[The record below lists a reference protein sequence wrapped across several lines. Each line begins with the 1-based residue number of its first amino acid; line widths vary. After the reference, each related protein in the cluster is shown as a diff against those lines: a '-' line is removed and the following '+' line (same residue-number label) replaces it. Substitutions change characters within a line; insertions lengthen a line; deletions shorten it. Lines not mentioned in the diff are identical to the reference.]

1 MSDVKTIAETSM
13 AAPVVRL
20 VAQIVALLDG
30 IPSWLYALMMRVSIF
45 LVFFLSARTKVEGLI
60 TLKQSTFLLFEHEY
74 ALPIIPYKLAAYLA
88 TYSEH
93 AFSILVLVGLATR
106 FSALALLG
114 MTAVIEIFVYPEAYV
129 VHLTWAAML
138 TYLVACGGGALSIDR
153 LIAKNYG
160 VVGK

>member
-1 MSDVKTIAETSM
+1 MADAKTTAGSSIDALPAQLVTQ
-13 AAPVVRL
+13 AVV
-20 VAQIVALLDG
+20 LLDR

-60 TLKQSTFLLFEHEY
+60 TLKESTFQLFQYEY

-114 MTAVIEIFVYPEAYV
+114 MTAVIEIFVYPEAYA

-138 TYLVACGGGALSIDR
+138 TYLVARGGGALSVDC
-153 LIAKNYG
+153 LIAKSYG
-160 VVGK
+160 AVGK

>member
-1 MSDVKTIAETSM
+1 MADAKTIAETSM
-13 AAPVVRL
+13 GALPVRL
-20 VAQIVALLDG
+20 AAQAVALLDR

-45 LVFFLSARTKVEGLI
+45 LVFFMSARTKVEGLI
-60 TLKQSTFLLFEHEY
+60 TLKESTFVLFQYEY
-74 ALPIIPYKLAAYLA
+74 ALPIVPYKLAAYLA

-93 AFSILVLVGLATR
+93 TFSILILLGLATR

-114 MTAVIEIFVYPEAYV
+114 MTAVIEIFVYPEAYA

-138 TYLVACGGGALSIDR
+138 TYLVARGGGALSADR

-160 VVGK
+160 AVGK